1 MMAPHINMKYKY
13 CPLEENGG
21 IMVSPLVFKI
31 RILTP
36 IQRMVLA
43 YIENCHG
50 GCEADS
56 DHMAE
61 IFDFSKTQIEN
72 AIDILK
78 FLKLVKI
85 KDQSSVVESRNI
97 KVNYESEAWD
107 K

>member
-1 MMAPHINMKYKY
+1 MKYKN
-13 CPLEENGG
+13 CPLDTNGG
-21 IMVSPLVFKI
+21 IMVSPLVLKI

-43 YIENCHG
+43 YIENCHN

-56 DHMAE
+56 HHMADV
-61 IFDFSKTQIEN
+61 FDNSETQIEN
-72 AIDILK
+72 AIKILI
-78 FLKLVKI
+78 FLNLVKI
-85 KDQSSVVESRNI
+85 DDISSVGLTRNI